1 MGLPAGQQRVL
12 DSIEDALRAAEP
24 KLASMFAI
32 FARLTC
38 GEARPAREELP
49 DRHGLRSWSAASRP
63 ARTLRRV
70 RARQLRRPSAGAP
83 PPLMRRAAA
92 RPRRP
97 RLRLLF
103 IGQLMAVL
111 AVLGLL
117 IGLGTTMT
125 PAACATQTGV
135 SATAAHSRVVPAAC
149 RGGLGK

>member
-1 MGLPAGQQRVL
+1 
-12 DSIEDALRAAEP
+12 
-24 KLASMFAI
+24 MFAI
-32 FARLTC
+32 FARLTR

-63 ARTLRRV
+63 SQGATAGPGPAVAATVGRRAAAV
-70 RARQLRRPSAGAP
+70 MRP
-83 PPLMRRAAA
+83 AAA

-103 IGQLMAVL
+103 IGQLMAIL

-117 IGLGTTMT
+117 IGLGTSMT

>member
-24 KLASMFAI
+24 KLASMYAI
-32 FARLTC
+32 FARLTR

-49 DRHGLRSWSAASRP
+49 ERRSLRSWSAASR
-63 ARTLRRV
+63 
-70 RARQLRRPSAGAP
+70 RARAQARQQRRQAVPGAAQ
-83 PPLMRRAAA
+83 PLMRPAA

-97 RLRLLF
+97 LMRVLF
-103 IGQLMAVL
+103 IGQLMAIL

-117 IGLGTTMT
+117 IGFGSSMT
-125 PAACATQTGV
+125 PAACTTPAGI
-135 SATAAHSRVVPAAC
+135 SATAAHTRVVPAAC

>member
-24 KLASMFAI
+24 KLASMYAI
-32 FARLTC
+32 FARLTR

-49 DRHGLRSWSAASRP
+49 ERSSLRSWSAASR
-63 ARTLRRV
+63 
-70 RARQLRRPSAGAP
+70 RARALQRARARRQRRQAVPGVAE
-83 PPLMRRAAA
+83 PLMRPAA

-97 RLRLLF
+97 LMRVLF
-103 IGQLMAVL
+103 IGPLMAIL

-117 IGLGTTMT
+117 IGFGSSMT
-125 PAACATQTGV
+125 PAACATQAGV